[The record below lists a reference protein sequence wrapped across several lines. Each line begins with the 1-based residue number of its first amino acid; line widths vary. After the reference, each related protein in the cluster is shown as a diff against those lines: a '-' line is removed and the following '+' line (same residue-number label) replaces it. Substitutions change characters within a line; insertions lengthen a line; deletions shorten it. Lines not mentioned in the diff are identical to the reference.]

1 MAVKDIMSR
10 IVVKAMP
17 DTSVEDAACMMKTHE
32 IGFLPVEDFNREVR
46 GVITDRDITV
56 RVVAEGLNPKQTRVR
71 EIMTGHTV
79 YCFQDE
85 DLEDA
90 CLRMADTRLRRILV
104 YDRRHDLVG
113 VLSLDD
119 VAAKTTKEK
128 LTGHVLAK
136 VAGTG

>member
-1 MAVKDIMSR
+1 MTR
-10 IVVKAMP
+10 IVVKALP
-17 DTSVEDAACMMKTHE
+17 DTSAEDAARMMKEHG

-56 RVVAEGLNPKQTRVR
+56 RLVAEGLNAKETRVR
-71 EIMTGHTV
+71 RLMTPQTT
-79 YCFQDE
+79 YCFQDQ

-90 CLRMADTRLRRILV
+90 CLRMADSGLRRILV

-119 VAAKTTKEK
+119 IAAKTPKEK

-136 VAGTG
+136 IAKAA